1 MSAEYEYV
9 RYDQKGKPLSVDYRG
24 MLPCRAGRR
33 MDLGDLLLAE
43 GIQCLLKGEVEAGKN
58 ALKHCI
64 HATTGFAGLAEQT
77 GQPLESLTLM
87 FRRGG
92 SPKIQDF
99 FEVINHIGQQRGI
112 MLEINAVAQEN
123 ANGQRRPRGR
133 YTRNRP
139 PRAAPLAEHRARNA
153 LADYRNRKQ

>member
-1 MSAEYEYV
+1 MSDEYEYV

-24 MLPCRAGRR
+24 MVPACAGRR

-77 GQPLESLTLM
+77 GRPAESLTLM
-87 FRRGG
+87 FSRGG

-112 MLEINAVAQEN
+112 LLEINAVAQEN
-123 ANGQRRPRGR
+123 ANGQHRRRGR

-139 PRAAPLAEHRARNA
+139 PRSAPLAEHRARA
-153 LADYRNRKQ
+153 AGADYLSRVQ